1 VVFFKQLCSW
11 LLYGQLIDQYGE
23 FFIHRASD
31 TQGTSTSTTLDSFS
45 SQDIHEML
53 SVVCFVLLS
62 FSIIYYSDSCDCF
75 ASKVLLLQLLIVF
88 GHLLTASLK
97 PTRIMC

>member
-1 VVFFKQLCSW
+1 MVFFKQLSSW

-23 FFIHRASD
+23 FFIHRAAD

-53 SVVCFVLLS
+53 SVVCCVL
-62 FSIIYYSDSCDCF
+62 FGVNIIYCSDSCDCF
-75 ASKVLLLQLLIVF
+75 ASKVLLLLLFIF
-88 GHLLTASLK
+88 LRLLTASLK
-97 PTRIMC
+97 PTSIIC